1 MIVDKRAALSQNG
14 APMKL
19 IRVGPAG
26 REKPAVISADGARV
40 DCSAFGEDW
49 GESFFASDGLK
60 RLAGWLATNQA
71 KAARLPASE
80 RLGSAIARPSKII
93 CIGLNYRDHAKETGA
108 ELPKEPVIF
117 FKATT
122 ALCGPNDD
130 VAIPRGGSK
139 LDWEVELGIVIG
151 RKAQHVA
158 AKDSL
163 AHVAGF
169 VLHND
174 YSERS
179 FQLERS
185 GQWVKGKSCDT
196 FAPVGPWLVTT
207 DEFADCQR
215 LGLWL
220 DVNGVRRQSGNT
232 SNMAFGVAELVSY
245 LSQFMTLLPGD
256 LISTGTPAGVALGM
270 PTPVFLVEGDVVECG
285 IDGLGSARQKV
296 VRAS

>member
-1 MIVDKRAALSQNG
+1 
-14 APMKL
+14 MKL
-19 IRVGPAG
+19 IRVGTPG
-26 REKPAVISADGARV
+26 HEKPAVLLDDGARV
-40 DCSAFGEDW
+40 DCSSFGEDW
-49 GESFFASDGLK
+49 GESFFSNDGPR
-60 RLAGWLATNQA
+60 RLAAWLSANQSKAPRLAATQ
-71 KAARLPASE
+71 

-108 ELPKEPVIF
+108 ELPKEPVLF

-122 ALCGPNDD
+122 ALCGPDDD
-130 VAIPRGGSK
+130 VAIPRGGTK

-151 RKAQHVA
+151 RTARHVEVRHA
-158 AKDSL
+158 LD
-163 AHVAGF
+163 HVAGF

-196 FAPVGPWLVTT
+196 FAPVGPWLATR
-207 DEFADCQR
+207 DEIADCQA
-215 LGLWL
+215 LKLWL
-220 DVNGVRRQSGNT
+220 EVNGKRRQDGNT

-245 LSQFMTLLPGD
+245 VSQFMTLLPGD

-270 PTPVFLVEGDVVECG
+270 PTPVYLKEGDIVACG

-296 VRAS
+296 VRAH